1 MLPGYPPPSGP
12 TAPGAQARRGK
23 RQLGRAPASTASASP
38 AGSGGTRTNA
48 YSKPRLT
55 VRPALR
61 MTSPDIC
68 RALKALGIQAGREI
82 APGVL
87 AWEWSNDIR
96 PPR

>member
-1 MLPGYPPPSGP
+1 MTMLPGYPPQSGP

-23 RQLGRAPASTASASP
+23 RPSGRAPASTENVSP
-38 AGSGGTRTNA
+38 AGAGGTRTNA

-61 MTSPDIC
+61 WA
-68 RALKALGIQAGREI
+68 ALATLQAMGVRVTGET

-87 AWEWSNDIR
+87 AWEWSDNATLG
-96 PPR
+96 